1 MRTTV
6 RSAAWRGAWLLA
18 VFAVGGCYAYRPVA
32 LAPAPQ
38 SRVRIV
44 FTSALSLITLPF
56 GPDSTRHTYPGVLEA
71 SGTIRAAAGDSVA
84 LLLDEVRTAQGSVTD
99 VAGQTALLPTAQI
112 ARIEARRFQ
121 AGTTA
126 LVGLGAAT
134 LAAAAFILVL
144 TAAITK
150 GF

>member
-1 MRTTV
+1 MTRTLH
-6 RSAAWRGAWLLA
+6 SAAWRTALLLA
-18 VFAVGGCYAYRPVA
+18 VFTVGGCYAYRPVA

-44 FTSALSLITLPF
+44 FTSALVLSTLPF
-56 GPDSTRHTYPGVLEA
+56 GQDSTRHTYSGVLEA

-84 LLLDEVRTAQGSVTD
+84 LLLDEVRTAHGSVIN

-112 ARIEARRFQ
+112 ARIEERRFQ

-126 LVGLGAAT
+126 LAGLGAAALA
-134 LAAAAFILVL
+134 LAAYILVII
-144 TAAITK
+144 AAITK
-150 GF
+150 SF